1 MLAIYFFLFSFLLVN
16 INFYVVWFLI
26 EIIFLFF
33 LLYIIRIETK
43 RVGLIIYYFFQRFL
57 SLAVFM
63 RVFIILSKFI
73 FLILLAKL
81 GMFPFFYWVVVVSI
95 KVGIW
100 GNVFILALQ
109 KIPVFW
115 LFWLVNNSSVFSL
128 FLFCY
133 LGLIVTVVNL
143 SLVVDLWLLLVYS
156 SIANTGLLLLRSL
169 GSHYIVNTLLY
180 LCVVTGIIY
189 IIASRNNYFEMLLVV
204 LLFIVIPPF
213 ILFFI
218 KFFIVLRLDSLLKL
232 SFLIFVF
239 DVFVLFYYFTFLF
252 IKFIL
257 FDSGILIYFLN
268 YLVLLRI
275 LLFRNCVTLN
285 IFY

>member
-133 LGLIVTVVNL
+133 LGLIVMVVNL

>member
-1 MLAIYFFLFSFLLVN
+1 MLIMYFFLFSFLLVN

-33 LLYIIRIETK
+33 LLYIIRIEIK
-43 RVGLIIYYFFQRFL
+43 RVGLIIYYFFQSFL
-57 SLAVFM
+57 SLAIFI
-63 RVFIILSKFI
+63 RVFLILSNFV

-81 GMFPFFYWVVVVSI
+81 GIFPFFYWVVVVSM

-100 GNVFILALQ
+100 GNIFVLALQ
-109 KIPVFW
+109 KLPVFW
-115 LFWLVNNSSVFSL
+115 LFWLLNTSSI
-128 FLFCY
+128 FLLYCFCY
-133 LGLIVTVVNL
+133 LGMVFIVINL
-143 SLVVDLWLLLVYS
+143 RLVVDLWLLLVYS

-169 GSHYIVNTLLY
+169 GSYYLVNVILY
-180 LCVVTGIIY
+180 LSVVRII
-189 IIASRNNYFEMLLVV
+189 ILLISRRNNYSEILLVV
-204 LLFIVIPPF
+204 LLFMVVPPF

-218 KFFIVLRLDSLLKL
+218 KFFIVRRLERLLKL
-232 SFLIFVF
+232 SFFIFVF
-239 DVFVLFYYFTFLF
+239 DVFVLFYYFTFIF

-257 FDSGILIYFLN
+257 FDSSILIYFLN

-275 LLFRNCVTLN
+275 LLLRNYVTLI